1 MTTAHR
7 LFVSAYVAASMPAL
21 VLLISLLLGLWVT
34 RPQFVSVN
42 FLDVGQ
48 GDSIYIR
55 LPDGVSML
63 IDGGPDNHLL
73 DALGNVMPW
82 WDHSIDYV
90 IISHPDRDHFAGLLG
105 VAEKYDVGAVL
116 YNGDAGDWYFDM
128 LLAEFRTRGAK
139 ITVFHQGDAL
149 AFRGG
154 VTMRFVWPPVGY
166 AGEDKNGRSLTA
178 LLSWRDSDFLFT
190 GDMPQR
196 EEEIMLRAEQL
207 QQIEVLKVG
216 HHGSKNSTGE
226 KLLAAIL
233 PVYCVIS
240 AGVDNSYGH
249 PAPVVL
255 KRLADAKCR
264 ILETMR
270 SGTITLQTDGF
281 RVWHPLPNTA
291 F

>member
-1 MTTAHR
+1 MTVANRFIMR
-7 LFVSAYVAASMPAL
+7 LYLAVSVPAL
-21 VLLISLLLGLWVT
+21 VLFISLLIGVWMH
-34 RPQFVSVN
+34 RPAVMSVN

-48 GDSIYIR
+48 GDSIYVR

-63 IDGGPDNHLL
+63 IDGGPDNHVL
-73 DALGNVMPW
+73 DSLGSVMPW

-105 VAEKYDVGAVL
+105 VAEKYDVGTVL
-116 YNGDAGDWYFDM
+116 YNGGAGDWYFEM
-128 LLAEFRTRGAK
+128 LFAEFRARGSK
-139 ITVFHQGDAL
+139 IIVFHQGDAL

-166 AGEDKNGRSLTA
+166 GGEDKNGRSLTA
-178 LLSWRDSDFLFT
+178 LLSWHESDFLFT
-190 GDMPQR
+190 GDLPQH
-196 EEEIMLRAEQL
+196 EEELMLRTEQL
-207 QQIEVLKVG
+207 PRIEVLKVG

-226 KLLAAIL
+226 KLLSAIKPL
-233 PVYCVIS
+233 YCVVS
-240 AGVDNSYGH
+240 VGADNSYGH
-249 PAPVVL
+249 PASAVL

-270 SGTITLQTDGF
+270 SGTITLTTDGF
-281 RVWHPLPNTA
+281 RVWEPLPNTA